1 MVRKA
6 TVQVILLTA
15 LVVGCAGAWTAVPAT
30 AEPKAPEKFTTFCV
44 PCHGPAGEGNGLAA
58 VALDPKP
65 RNFTNGKYMN
75 ARTDAQLINVIK
87 NGSASEKF
95 SPQMVGYGNILNDME
110 IKDIVAYVRSL
121 AVPKYQPEK

>member
-6 TVQVILLTA
+6 TVQVVLLTA

-44 PCHGPAGEGNGLAA
+44 PCHGSAGDGNGPAA
-58 VALDPKP
+58 AFLNPKP
-65 RNFTNGKYMN
+65 RNLTDGKYMN
-75 ARTDAQLINVIK
+75 VRTDAQLINVIK

-95 SPQMVGYGNILNDME
+95 SPLMSGFGGVLNDME
-110 IKDIVAYVRSL
+110 IKDIVAYIRLL
-121 AVPKYQPEK
+121 AVPKYQSEK

>member
-30 AEPKAPEKFTTFCV
+30 AEPKAPERFTTFCV
-44 PCHGPAGEGNGLAA
+44 PCHGSAGEGNGPAA
-58 VALDPKP
+58 AFLNPKP
-65 RNFTNGKYMN
+65 RNFTDGKHMN
-75 ARTDAQLINVIK
+75 VRTDAQLVNVIK

-95 SPQMVGYGNILNDME
+95 SPMMSGFGGVLNDME
-110 IKDIVAYVRSL
+110 IKDIVVYIRLL